1 MGKESGYPTIPKA
14 LFVVACSSGGG
25 SCIKATGIGCSQ
37 ATWNFSCFN
46 LQQDN
51 VTIVGDISVEG
62 D

>member
-25 SCIKATGIGCSQ
+25 YCIKATGIGCSQ
-37 ATWNFSCFN
+37 ATWNFSCSN